1 MPLSG
6 REKVEAAATVSHRV
20 LADIGSAA
28 RRIERMEADV
38 LPNTEGVLTNPEEV
52 AAYCETIASDLM
64 RAAARIREAAWP
76 SSSDYYETPGL
87 DIPA

>member
-1 MPLSG
+1 MSG
-6 REKVEAAATVSHRV
+6 REKVEAAVSATQRV

-38 LPNTEGVLTNPEEV
+38 LPNAEGVLTNPQEV
-52 AAYCETIASDLM
+52 AAYCETIAGDLM
-64 RAAARIREAAWP
+64 RAAARIKEAAWP
-76 SSSDYYETPGL
+76 TDADYYEAPGI